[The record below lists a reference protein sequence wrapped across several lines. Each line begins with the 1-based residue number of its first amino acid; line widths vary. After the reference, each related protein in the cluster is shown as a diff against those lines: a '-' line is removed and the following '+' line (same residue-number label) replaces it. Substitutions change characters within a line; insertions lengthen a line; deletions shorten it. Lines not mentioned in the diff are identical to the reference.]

1 MRADPLFD
9 TISVCL
15 TAHLRWQQ
23 NYLRRAASDSI
34 LEYIVVIARMIDLH
48 KQHYTSQ
55 PPCKSV
61 STVFFNKTI
70 T

>member
-1 MRADPLFD
+1 MIADPLFD
-9 TISVCL
+9 TSSVCL

-23 NYLRRAASDSI
+23 NYLQRAASDSI
-34 LEYIVVIARMIDLH
+34 LSYIVVIARMIDLQ
-48 KQHYTSQ
+48 KEYYTSQ
-55 PPCKSV
+55 PSCKSA